1 MGVILLKTSY
11 PDTSLEHAEFKLVQN
26 ENEKERLLSAA
37 KNKLYHDDNNTSQF
51 IKLQFI
57 YPDEV
62 ETHYFKA

>member
-11 PDTSLEHAEFKLVQN
+11 PDTSQEHAEYKLVQS
-26 ENEKERLLSAA
+26 ENEKQRLLSAA
-37 KNKLYHDDNNTSQF
+37 KNKLYHDDNNASQF

-62 ETHYFKA
+62 ETHYLKA